1 MKKVLTSLCLAVM
14 LCATFTLS
22 ANPTPGPKNPKVG
35 KRSAEKF
42 MLGFEIFRAD
52 QTPLNH
58 TDIKIEIYDHDAQ
71 KTIFK
76 RDYTE
81 MPTNKYSS
89 VTYFENMTYGS
100 NLTMLIQ
107 APNYFAKEIN
117 ISYDEGCATEKTKFC
132 VNGLNN
138 PPFEIDGEYGDRF
151 IFPVTLDSITLGEE
165 VAIPNIYYKYNSAEL
180 QPRSFWILDSLS
192 KVIEHNPELSIE
204 LGGHADARG
213 QDAYNMDLSQRRV
226 NSAKNYLTQKIGAE
240 VAERMTAVGYGET
253 QLINDCGNGVDCGE
267 DLHQQNRR
275 TTLKINEKKEETVI
289 LTLEERMK
297 LRREKGE
304 VAAAH

>member
-1 MKKVLTSLCLAVM
+1 MKKVLFSLCAAFM
-14 LCATFTLS
+14 LFCSSTTATT
-22 ANPTPGPKNPKVG
+22 GPENPKVG
-35 KRSAEKF
+35 KRNAEKF
-42 MLGFEIFRAD
+42 MLGFEIFRGSD
-52 QTPLNH
+52 NSPLNH
-58 TDIKIEIYDHDAQ
+58 TDIKIEIYDHTAK

-89 VTYFENMTYGS
+89 VTYFENMTYG
-100 NLTMLIQ
+100 NDLTLLIQ

-117 ISYDEGCATEKTKFC
+117 IAYDEGCATEHTKFC

-138 PPFEIDGEYGDRF
+138 PPYEINGEYGDRY
-151 IFPVTLDSITLGEE
+151 IFPITLDSITVGEE
-165 VAIPNIYYKYNSAEL
+165 LAIPNIYYQYNSAEL

-226 NSAKNYLTQKIGAE
+226 NSAKNYLMKKLGND
-240 VAERMTAVGYGET
+240 VGERMTAVGYGET
-253 QLINDCGNGVDCGE
+253 RLINDCGNGVDCGE

-275 TTLKINEKKEETVI
+275 TTLKINKKIKEAVN

-297 LRREKGE
+297 LRMEKME
-304 VAAAH
+304 VVAAN

>member
-1 MKKVLTSLCLAVM
+1 MKKVLTSLVLAIM
-14 LCATFTLS
+14 LCTSFTLLAS
-22 ANPTPGPKNPKVG
+22 PGPKNPKKG
-35 KRSAEKF
+35 KRNAEKF
-42 MLGFEIFRAD
+42 MLGFEIYRAD
-52 QTPLNH
+52 KTALNH
-58 TDIKIEIYDHDAQ
+58 ADIKIEIYDHDEK

-107 APNYFAKEIN
+107 APNYFAKEIS
-117 ISYDEGCATEKTKFC
+117 ISYDEGCATGKTKFC
-132 VNGLNN
+132 VNGLNH

-151 IFPVTLDSITLGEE
+151 IFPVTLDSITVGEE
-165 VAIPNIYYKYNSAEL
+165 LAIPNIYYKYNSAEL

-226 NSAKNYLTQKIGAE
+226 NSAKAYLTQKIGME

-253 QLINDCGNGVDCGE
+253 QLINDCGNGIDCGE

-275 TTLKINEKKEETVI
+275 TTLKINKKIEETVT

-297 LRREKGE
+297 LRNEKGDI
-304 VAAAH
+304 AAAN

>member
-1 MKKVLTSLCLAVM
+1 MTRVLISTCIALM
-14 LCATFTLS
+14 LFCSFT
-22 ANPTPGPKNPKVG
+22 TIDGPKNPKKG

-52 QTPLNH
+52 NTPLNH
-58 TDIKIEIYDHDAQ
+58 TDVLIEIYDHTQQ

-89 VTYFENMTYGS
+89 VTYFENMTYG
-100 NLTMLIQ
+100 NDLTLLIQ

-117 ISYDEGCATEKTKFC
+117 ISYDEDCTQKAKFC
-132 VNGLNN
+132 VDGLNN
-138 PPFEIDGEYGDRF
+138 PPFEINGEYGDRYL
-151 IFPVTLDSITLGEE
+151 FPITLDSITVGEE
-165 VAIPNIYYKYNSAEL
+165 VAIPNIYYQYNSAEL
-180 QPRSFWILDSLS
+180 QPRSFWILDSLARI
-192 KVIEHNPELSIE
+192 IEHNPQLSIE

-226 NSAKNYLTQKIGAE
+226 NSANAYLTQKLGQEIN
-240 VAERMTAVGYGET
+240 ERMTAVGYGET
-253 QLINDCGNGVDCGE
+253 QLINDCGNGIDCGE
-267 DLHQQNRR
+267 ALHQENRR
-275 TTLKINEKKEETVI
+275 TTLKIKEKIEETVN

-297 LRREKGE
+297 LRRAKMAT
-304 VAAAH
+304 VAVN